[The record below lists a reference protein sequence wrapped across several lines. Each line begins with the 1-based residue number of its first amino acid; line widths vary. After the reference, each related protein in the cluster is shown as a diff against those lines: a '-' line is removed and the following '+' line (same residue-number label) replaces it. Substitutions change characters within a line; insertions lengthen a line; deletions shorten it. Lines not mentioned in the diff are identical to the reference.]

1 MRRKNVR
8 PRNALRRVSALL
20 LTLAM
25 LIGLMPQWSGEAQA
39 ASYMQPYLDKMVNWG
54 FMRGDIQGNLRPD
67 NNITRAEFANILAN
81 LLSQPAETPESPFS
95 DVKEGD
101 WYYSAVTKLLAYGV
115 VSEDETFRP
124 SQNITRQDAMT
135 MAGRAFRITSANDE
149 VLDKF
154 SDGDQ
159 VAAYAQASV
168 TGFVEKGYLG
178 GYPDGT
184 LRPLANITRAESV
197 KLLDSL
203 GLVHDADSLE
213 GIIERTYAGL
223 EDPDVI
229 PMVTTTRITDET
241 AEYYLGLKDLSQV
254 EEAVASEA
262 AIGSMP
268 HSVCLVRAKD
278 GVDVE
283 ALKEEI
289 RTSVNP
295 RKWICVGVEREDIV
309 MASQGNLILMVIN
322 PDIPQQIADSF
333 MKLDLSPKLTPDAN
347 GLIQYEDYYMD
358 DIGTL
363 RPDSVKNFA
372 AKIENLAADQLK
384 EAANLYYSVIPSK
397 SYFVNDKLET
407 SFDYDQMKSILGENV
422 KSAQY
427 IDLLGALQL
436 EDYYKTDPHWR
447 QECLQD
453 VVDTLGRTM
462 GFSVDL
468 STFTQNSKENITGQ
482 HGQGKD
488 GFPTETLTYLTSAA
502 MEQVKVNNWD
512 QTAPATIYD
521 VAALEGDSPYDV
533 FLSGPTPLVTL
544 ENPNATSDKELV
556 IFRDSY
562 SCSLA
567 PLLVEQYKTV
577 TLVDL
582 RYMMSSLLPQY
593 VDFAGKDVLF
603 LYNEQVVNHSEMLK

>member
-1 MRRKNVR
+1 MNKKHYLAR
-8 PRNALRRVSALL
+8 PAAAALSLTMLWSAV
-20 LTLAM
+20 
-25 LIGLMPQWSGEAQA
+25 A
-39 ASYMQPYLDKMVNWG
+39 AAPLS
-54 FMRGDIQGNLRPD
+54 DIQGHWAEENITRWVEAGKLGGYEDGTFRPD

-81 LLSQPAETPESPFS
+81 LLSQPAETSKSPFS

-101 WYYSAVTKLLAYGV
+101 WYYSAVTKLLAYGA

-135 MAGRAFRITSANDE
+135 MAGRAFCIASANDE

-168 TGFVEKGYLG
+168 AGFVENGYLG

-229 PMVTTTRITDET
+229 PMVATTRITDET
-241 AEYYLGLKDLSQV
+241 AEYYLGLKDLSQA

-262 AIGSMP
+262 AIGSIP

-295 RKWICVGVEREDIV
+295 RKWICVGVERADIV

-333 MKLDLSPKLTPDAN
+333 MKLDLSPKLTPDAD

-384 EAANLYYSVIPSK
+384 KAANLYYSVIPSK
-397 SYFVNDKLET
+397 SYFVNDKLGT
-407 SFDYDQMKSILGENV
+407 PFDYGQMKSILGKNV

-427 IDLLGALQL
+427 IDLFGALQL

-453 VVDTLGRTM
+453 VVDTLGKTM

-468 STFTQNSKENITGQ
+468 STFTANTTEGITGQ
-482 HGQGKD
+482 HGQGKE

-544 ENPNATSDKELV
+544 ENSNATSDKELV

>member
-1 MRRKNVR
+1 MNKKHYLAR
-8 PRNALRRVSALL
+8 PAAAALSLTMLWSAV
-20 LTLAM
+20 
-25 LIGLMPQWSGEAQA
+25 A
-39 ASYMQPYLDKMVNWG
+39 AAPLS
-54 FMRGDIQGNLRPD
+54 DIQGHWAEENITRWVEAGKLGGYEDGTFRPD

-81 LLSQPAETPESPFS
+81 LLSQPAETHESPFS

-135 MAGRAFRITSANDE
+135 MAGRAFCITSANDE

-168 TGFVEKGYLG
+168 AGFVEKGYLG

-229 PMVTTTRITDET
+229 PMVTTTRITNET

-254 EEAVASEA
+254 EEAAASESV
-262 AIGSMP
+262 IGSIA

-283 ALKEEI
+283 ALKEKI

-309 MASQGNLILMVIN
+309 MAGQGNLILMVIN

-333 MKLDLSPKLTPDAN
+333 MKLDLSPKLTPDAD
-347 GLIQYEDYYMD
+347 GLIQYEGYYMD

-384 EAANLYYSVIPSK
+384 KAANLYYSVIPSK

-407 SFDYDQMKSILGENV
+407 SFDYGQMKSILGENV

-427 IDLLGALQL
+427 IDLFGALQL

-453 VVDTLGRTM
+453 VVDTLGKTM

-468 STFTQNSKENITGQ
+468 STFTANTTEGITGQ
-482 HGQGKD
+482 HGQGKKD
-488 GFPTETLTYLTSAA
+488 FPTETLTYLTSAA

-512 QTAPATIYD
+512 QTAPAVIYD

-544 ENPNATSDKELV
+544 ENPNATSGKELV

>member
-1 MRRKNVR
+1 MNKKHYLAR
-8 PRNALRRVSALL
+8 PAAAALSLTMLWSAV
-20 LTLAM
+20 
-25 LIGLMPQWSGEAQA
+25 A
-39 ASYMQPYLDKMVNWG
+39 AAPLS
-54 FMRGDIQGNLRPD
+54 DIQGHWAEENITRWVEAGKLGGYEDGTFRPD

-101 WYYSAVTKLLAYGV
+101 WYYSAVTKLLAYGA

-135 MAGRAFRITSANDE
+135 MAGRAFCITSANDE

-168 TGFVEKGYLG
+168 AGFVEKGYLG

-229 PMVTTTRITDET
+229 PMVTTTRITAET

-262 AIGSMP
+262 AIGSIP
-268 HSVCLVRAKD
+268 HSVCLVRAKV

-333 MKLDLSPKLTPDAN
+333 MKLDLSPKLTPDAD

-407 SFDYDQMKSILGENV
+407 SFDYGQMKSILGKNV

-427 IDLLGALQL
+427 IDLFGALQL

-453 VVDTLGRTM
+453 VVDTLGKTM

-468 STFTQNSKENITGQ
+468 STFTANTTKGITGQ
-482 HGQGKD
+482 HGQGKEN
-488 GFPTETLTYLTSAA
+488 FPTETLTYLTSAA

-512 QTAPATIYD
+512 QTAPAVIYD

>member
-1 MRRKNVR
+1 MNKKHYLAR
-8 PRNALRRVSALL
+8 PAAAALSLTMLWSAV
-20 LTLAM
+20 
-25 LIGLMPQWSGEAQA
+25 A
-39 ASYMQPYLDKMVNWG
+39 AAPLS
-54 FMRGDIQGNLRPD
+54 DIQGHWAEKNITRWVEAGKLGGYEDGTFRPD
-67 NNITRAEFANILAN
+67 TNITRAEFANILAN

-135 MAGRAFRITSANDE
+135 MAGRAFCITSANDE

-159 VAAYAQASV
+159 AAAYAQASV
-168 TGFVEKGYLG
+168 AGFVEKGYLG

-184 LRPLANITRAESV
+184 LRPLADITRAESV

-229 PMVTTTRITDET
+229 PMVTTTRITAET

-254 EEAVASEA
+254 EEAVASESV
-262 AIGSMP
+262 IGSIP

-283 ALKEEI
+283 ALKEKI

-333 MKLDLSPKLTPDAN
+333 MKLDLSPKLTPDAD
-347 GLIQYEDYYMD
+347 GLIQYKDYYMD
-358 DIGTL
+358 NIGTL

-407 SFDYDQMKSILGENV
+407 SFDYGQMKSILGENV

-427 IDLLGALQL
+427 IDLFGALQL

-453 VVDTLGRTM
+453 VVDTLGKTM

-468 STFTQNSKENITGQ
+468 STFTANTTEGITGQ
-482 HGQGKD
+482 HGQGKKD
-488 GFPTETLTYLTSAA
+488 FPTETLTYLTSAA
-502 MEQVKVNNWD
+502 MKQVKVNNWD
-512 QTAPATIYD
+512 QTAPAAIYD
-521 VAALEGDSPYDV
+521 VAALKGDSPYDV

>member
-1 MRRKNVR
+1 MNKKHYLAR
-8 PRNALRRVSALL
+8 PAAAALSLTMLWSAV
-20 LTLAM
+20 
-25 LIGLMPQWSGEAQA
+25 A
-39 ASYMQPYLDKMVNWG
+39 AAPLS
-54 FMRGDIQGNLRPD
+54 DIQGHWAEENITRWVEAGKLGGYEDGTFRPD

-81 LLSQPAETPESPFS
+81 LLSQPAETSESPFS

-101 WYYSAVTKLLAYGV
+101 WYYSAVTKLLAYGA

-135 MAGRAFRITSANDE
+135 MAGRAFCITSANDE

-168 TGFVEKGYLG
+168 AGFVEKGYLG

-262 AIGSMP
+262 AIGSIP
-268 HSVCLVRAKD
+268 HSVCLVRAKG

-333 MKLDLSPKLTPDAN
+333 MKLDLSPKLIPDAD
-347 GLIQYEDYYMD
+347 GLIQYEGYYMD

-384 EAANLYYSVIPSK
+384 KAANLYYSVIPSK

-407 SFDYDQMKSILGENV
+407 SFDYGQMKSILGENV

-427 IDLLGALQL
+427 IDLFGALQL

-453 VVDTLGRTM
+453 VVDTLGKTM
-462 GFSVDL
+462 GCSVDL
-468 STFTQNSKENITGQ
+468 STFTANTTECITGQ
-482 HGQGKD
+482 HGQGKKD
-488 GFPTETLTYLTSAA
+488 FPTETLTYLTSAA

-512 QTAPATIYD
+512 QTAPAAIYD
-521 VAALEGDSPYDV
+521 VAALKGDSPYDV

-556 IFRDSY
+556 VFRDSY

>member
-1 MRRKNVR
+1 MNKKHYLAR
-8 PRNALRRVSALL
+8 PAAAALSLTMLWSAV
-20 LTLAM
+20 
-25 LIGLMPQWSGEAQA
+25 A
-39 ASYMQPYLDKMVNWG
+39 AAPLS
-54 FMRGDIQGNLRPD
+54 DIQGHWAEENITRWVEAGKLGGYEDGTFRPD

-101 WYYSAVTKLLAYGV
+101 WYYSAVTKLLAYGA

-135 MAGRAFRITSANDE
+135 MAGRAFCITSANDE

-168 TGFVEKGYLG
+168 AGFVENGYLG

-229 PMVTTTRITDET
+229 PMVTTTRITAET

-254 EEAVASEA
+254 EEAAASESV
-262 AIGSMP
+262 IGSIA

-309 MASQGNLILMVIN
+309 MARQGNLILMVIN

-333 MKLDLSPKLTPDAN
+333 MKLDLSPKLTPDAD

-358 DIGTL
+358 NIGTL
-363 RPDSVKNFA
+363 RPNSVKNFA

-407 SFDYDQMKSILGENV
+407 SFDYGQMKSILGENV

-427 IDLLGALQL
+427 IDLFGALQL

-453 VVDTLGRTM
+453 VVDTLGKIM

-468 STFTQNSKENITGQ
+468 STFTANTTEGITGQ
-482 HGQGKD
+482 HGQGKKD
-488 GFPTETLTYLTSAA
+488 FPTETLTYLTSAA
-502 MEQVKVNNWD
+502 MKQVKVNNWD
-512 QTAPATIYD
+512 QTAPAAIYD
-521 VAALEGDSPYDV
+521 VAALKGDSPYDV

-544 ENPNATSDKELV
+544 ENPNATSGKELV

>member
-1 MRRKNVR
+1 MNKKHYLAR
-8 PRNALRRVSALL
+8 PAAAALSLTMLWSAV
-20 LTLAM
+20 
-25 LIGLMPQWSGEAQA
+25 A
-39 ASYMQPYLDKMVNWG
+39 AAPLS
-54 FMRGDIQGNLRPD
+54 DIQGHWAEENITRWVEAGKLGGYEDGTFRPD

-168 TGFVEKGYLG
+168 AGFVEKGYLG

-213 GIIERTYAGL
+213 GIIDRTYAGL

-254 EEAVASEA
+254 SEAVASEA

-333 MKLDLSPKLTPDAN
+333 MKLDLSPKLTPDAD

-427 IDLLGALQL
+427 IDLFGALQL

-453 VVDTLGRTM
+453 VVDTLGKTM

-468 STFTQNSKENITGQ
+468 STFTANTTEGITGQ
-482 HGQGKD
+482 HGQGKED
-488 GFPTETLTYLTSAA
+488 FPTETLTYLTSAA
-502 MEQVKVNNWD
+502 MEQVKVDNWD
-512 QTAPATIYD
+512 ETAPATIYD

>member
-1 MRRKNVR
+1 
-8 PRNALRRVSALL
+8 
-20 LTLAM
+20 
-25 LIGLMPQWSGEAQA
+25 
-39 ASYMQPYLDKMVNWG
+39 
-54 FMRGDIQGNLRPD
+54 
-67 NNITRAEFANILAN
+67 
-81 LLSQPAETPESPFS
+81 
-95 DVKEGD
+95 
-101 WYYSAVTKLLAYGV
+101 
-115 VSEDETFRP
+115 
-124 SQNITRQDAMT
+124 
-135 MAGRAFRITSANDE
+135 
-149 VLDKF
+149 
-154 SDGDQ
+154 
-159 VAAYAQASV
+159 
-168 TGFVEKGYLG
+168 
-178 GYPDGT
+178 
-184 LRPLANITRAESV
+184 
-197 KLLDSL
+197 
-203 GLVHDADSLE
+203 
-213 GIIERTYAGL
+213 
-223 EDPDVI
+223 
-229 PMVTTTRITDET
+229 MVTTTRITNET

-254 EEAVASEA
+254 EEAAASESV
-262 AIGSMP
+262 IGSIA

-283 ALKEEI
+283 ALKEKI

-322 PDIPQQIADSF
+322 PDIPRQIADSF
-333 MKLDLSPKLTPDAN
+333 MKLDLSPKLTPDAD
-347 GLIQYEDYYMD
+347 GLIQYEGYYMD

-384 EAANLYYSVIPSK
+384 KAANLYYSVIPK

-407 SFDYDQMKSILGENV
+407 SFDYGQMKSILGENV

-427 IDLLGALQL
+427 IDLFGALQL

-453 VVDTLGRTM
+453 VVDTLGKTM

-468 STFTQNSKENITGQ
+468 STFTANTTEGITGQ
-482 HGQGKD
+482 HGQGKKD
-488 GFPTETLTYLTSAA
+488 FPTETLTYLTSAA
-502 MEQVKVNNWD
+502 MKQVKVNNWD
-512 QTAPATIYD
+512 QTAPAAIYD
-521 VAALEGDSPYDV
+521 VAALKGDSPYDV

-556 IFRDSY
+556 VFRDSY

>member
-1 MRRKNVR
+1 MNKKHYLAR
-8 PRNALRRVSALL
+8 PAAAALSLTMLWSAV
-20 LTLAM
+20 
-25 LIGLMPQWSGEAQA
+25 A
-39 ASYMQPYLDKMVNWG
+39 AAPLS
-54 FMRGDIQGNLRPD
+54 DIQGHWAEENITRWVEAGKLGGYEDDTFRPD

-81 LLSQPAETPESPFS
+81 LLSQPAETSKSPFS

-101 WYYSAVTKLLAYGV
+101 WYYSAVTKLLAYGA

-135 MAGRAFRITSANDE
+135 MAGRAFCIASANDE

-168 TGFVEKGYLG
+168 AGFVENGYLG

-229 PMVTTTRITDET
+229 PMVVTTRITDET
-241 AEYYLGLKDLSQV
+241 AEYYLGLKDLSQA

-262 AIGSMP
+262 AIGSIP

-333 MKLDLSPKLTPDAN
+333 MKLDLSPKLTPDAD

-384 EAANLYYSVIPSK
+384 KAANLYYSVIPSK

-407 SFDYDQMKSILGENV
+407 PFDYGQMKSILGENV

-427 IDLLGALQL
+427 IDLFGALQL
-436 EDYYKTDPHWR
+436 KDYYKTDPHWR

-453 VVDTLGRTM
+453 VVDTLGKTM

-468 STFTQNSKENITGQ
+468 STFTANTTEGITGQ
-482 HGQGKD
+482 HGQGKKD
-488 GFPTETLTYLTSAA
+488 FPTETLTYLTSAA

-521 VAALEGDSPYDV
+521 VAALKGDSPYDV

>member
-1 MRRKNVR
+1 MNKKHYLAR
-8 PRNALRRVSALL
+8 PAAAALSLTMLWSAV
-20 LTLAM
+20 
-25 LIGLMPQWSGEAQA
+25 A
-39 ASYMQPYLDKMVNWG
+39 AAPLS
-54 FMRGDIQGNLRPD
+54 DIQGHWAEENITRWVEAGKLGGYEDGTFRPD

-81 LLSQPAETPESPFS
+81 LLSQPAETSKNPFS

-101 WYYSAVTKLLAYGV
+101 WYYSAVTKLLAYGA

-135 MAGRAFRITSANDE
+135 MAGRAFCIASANDE

-159 VAAYAQASV
+159 VAAYAQTSV
-168 TGFVEKGYLG
+168 AGFVENGYLG

-229 PMVTTTRITDET
+229 PMVATTRITDET

-254 EEAVASEA
+254 EEAVASES
-262 AIGSMP
+262 AIGSIP

-333 MKLDLSPKLTPDAN
+333 MKLDLSPKLTPDAD

-363 RPDSVKNFA
+363 RPNSVKNFA

-384 EAANLYYSVIPSK
+384 KAANLYYSVIPSK

-407 SFDYDQMKSILGENV
+407 PFDYGQMKSILGKNV

-427 IDLLGALQL
+427 IDLFGALQL
-436 EDYYKTDPHWR
+436 KDYYKTDPHWR

-453 VVDTLGRTM
+453 VVDTLGKTM

-468 STFTQNSKENITGQ
+468 STFTANTTEGITGQ
-482 HGQGKD
+482 HGQGKKD
-488 GFPTETLTYLTSAA
+488 FPTETLTYLTSAA

-544 ENPNATSDKELV
+544 ENSNATSDKELV

>member
-1 MRRKNVR
+1 MNKKHYLAR
-8 PRNALRRVSALL
+8 PAAAALSLTMLWSAV
-20 LTLAM
+20 
-25 LIGLMPQWSGEAQA
+25 A
-39 ASYMQPYLDKMVNWG
+39 AVPLS
-54 FMRGDIQGNLRPD
+54 DIQGHWAEENITRWVEAGKLGGYEDGTFRPD

-81 LLSQPAETPESPFS
+81 LLSQPAETSKSPFS

-101 WYYSAVTKLLAYGV
+101 WYYSAVTKLLAYGA

-135 MAGRAFRITSANDE
+135 MAGRAFCIASANDE

-159 VAAYAQASV
+159 VAAYTQASV
-168 TGFVEKGYLG
+168 AGFVENGYLG

-223 EDPDVI
+223 EDPDAI
-229 PMVTTTRITDET
+229 PMVATTRITDET
-241 AEYYLGLKDLSQV
+241 AEYYLGLKDLSQA

-262 AIGSMP
+262 AIGSIP

-295 RKWICVGVEREDIV
+295 RKWICVGVERADIV

-333 MKLDLSPKLTPDAN
+333 MKLDLSPKLTPDAD

-363 RPDSVKNFA
+363 RPNSVKNFA

-384 EAANLYYSVIPSK
+384 KAANLYYSVIPSK
-397 SYFVNDKLET
+397 SYFVNDKLRT
-407 SFDYDQMKSILGENV
+407 PFDYGQMKSILGKNV

-427 IDLLGALQL
+427 IDLFGALQL
-436 EDYYKTDPHWR
+436 KDYYKTDPHWR

-453 VVDTLGRTM
+453 VVDTLGKTM

-468 STFTQNSKENITGQ
+468 STFTANTTEGITGQ
-482 HGQGKD
+482 HGQGKKD
-488 GFPTETLTYLTSAA
+488 FPTETLTYLTSAA

-544 ENPNATSDKELV
+544 ENSNATSDKELV

>member
-1 MRRKNVR
+1 MNKKHYLAR
-8 PRNALRRVSALL
+8 PAAAALSLTMLWSAV
-20 LTLAM
+20 
-25 LIGLMPQWSGEAQA
+25 A
-39 ASYMQPYLDKMVNWG
+39 AAPLS
-54 FMRGDIQGNLRPD
+54 DIQGHWAAENITRWAEAGKLGGYEDGTFRPD

-81 LLSQPAETPESPFS
+81 LLSQPAETSKSPFS

-101 WYYSAVTKLLAYGV
+101 WYYSAVTKLLAYGA

-135 MAGRAFRITSANDE
+135 MAGRAFCIASANDE

-168 TGFVEKGYLG
+168 AGFVEKGYLG

-223 EDPDVI
+223 EDPDAI

-241 AEYYLGLKDLSQV
+241 TEYYLGLKDLSQA
-254 EEAVASEA
+254 EEAVASES
-262 AIGSMP
+262 AIGSIP

-333 MKLDLSPKLTPDAN
+333 MKLDLSPKLTPDAD

-358 DIGTL
+358 GIGTL
-363 RPDSVKNFA
+363 RPNSVKNFA
-372 AKIENLAADQLK
+372 AKIENLAANQLK

-407 SFDYDQMKSILGENV
+407 SFDYGQMKSILGKNV

-427 IDLLGALQL
+427 IDLFGALQL

-453 VVDTLGRTM
+453 VVDTLGKTM

-468 STFTQNSKENITGQ
+468 STFTANTTEGITGQ
-482 HGQGKD
+482 HGQGKKD
-488 GFPTETLTYLTSAA
+488 FPTETLTYLTSAA

-544 ENPNATSDKELV
+544 ENSNATSDKELV

>member
-1 MRRKNVR
+1 MNKKHYLAR
-8 PRNALRRVSALL
+8 PAAAALSLTMLWSAV
-20 LTLAM
+20 
-25 LIGLMPQWSGEAQA
+25 A
-39 ASYMQPYLDKMVNWG
+39 AAPLS
-54 FMRGDIQGNLRPD
+54 DIQGHWAEENITRWVEAGKLGGYEDGTFRPD

-81 LLSQPAETPESPFS
+81 LLSQPAETSKSPFS

-101 WYYSAVTKLLAYGV
+101 WYYSAVTKLLAYGA

-135 MAGRAFRITSANDE
+135 MAGRAFCIASANDE

-159 VAAYAQASV
+159 VAAYAQTSV
-168 TGFVEKGYLG
+168 AGFVENGYLG

-223 EDPDVI
+223 EDPDAI
-229 PMVTTTRITDET
+229 PMVATTRITDET
-241 AEYYLGLKDLSQV
+241 AEYYLGLKDLSQA
-254 EEAVASEA
+254 EEAVASES
-262 AIGSMP
+262 AIGSIP

-278 GVDVE
+278 GADVE

-295 RKWICVGVEREDIV
+295 RKWICVGVERADIV

-333 MKLDLSPKLTPDAN
+333 MKLDLSPKLTPDAD

-363 RPDSVKNFA
+363 RPNSVKNFA

-384 EAANLYYSVIPSK
+384 KAANLYYSVIPSK

-407 SFDYDQMKSILGENV
+407 SFDYGQMKSILGKNV

-427 IDLLGALQL
+427 IDLFGALQL
-436 EDYYKTDPHWR
+436 KDYYKTDPHWR

-453 VVDTLGRTM
+453 VVDTLGKTM

-468 STFTQNSKENITGQ
+468 STFTANTTEGITGQ
-482 HGQGKD
+482 HGQGKKD
-488 GFPTETLTYLTSAA
+488 FPTETLTYLTSAA

>member
-1 MRRKNVR
+1 MNKKHYLAR
-8 PRNALRRVSALL
+8 PAAAALSLTMLWSAV
-20 LTLAM
+20 
-25 LIGLMPQWSGEAQA
+25 A
-39 ASYMQPYLDKMVNWG
+39 AAPLS
-54 FMRGDIQGNLRPD
+54 DIQGHWAEENITRWVEAGKLGGYEDGTFRPD

-81 LLSQPAETPESPFS
+81 LLSQPTETPESPFS

-101 WYYSAVTKLLAYGV
+101 WYYAAVTKLLAYGV

-168 TGFVEKGYLG
+168 AGFVEKSYLG

-229 PMVTTTRITDET
+229 PMVTTTPITDET

-262 AIGSMP
+262 AIGSIP

-347 GLIQYEDYYMD
+347 GLILYEDYYMD

-427 IDLLGALQL
+427 IDLFGALQL

-453 VVDTLGRTM
+453 VVDTLGKTM

-468 STFTQNSKENITGQ
+468 STFTANTTIEGITGQ

-512 QTAPATIYD
+512 QTAPAAIYD

>member
-1 MRRKNVR
+1 
-8 PRNALRRVSALL
+8 
-20 LTLAM
+20 
-25 LIGLMPQWSGEAQA
+25 
-39 ASYMQPYLDKMVNWG
+39 MV
-54 FMRGDIQGNLRPD
+54 
-67 NNITRAEFANILAN
+67 A
-81 LLSQPAETPESPFS
+81 
-95 DVKEGD
+95 
-101 WYYSAVTKLLAYGV
+101 
-115 VSEDETFRP
+115 
-124 SQNITRQDAMT
+124 
-135 MAGRAFRITSANDE
+135 
-149 VLDKF
+149 
-154 SDGDQ
+154 
-159 VAAYAQASV
+159 
-168 TGFVEKGYLG
+168 
-178 GYPDGT
+178 
-184 LRPLANITRAESV
+184 
-197 KLLDSL
+197 
-203 GLVHDADSLE
+203 
-213 GIIERTYAGL
+213 
-223 EDPDVI
+223 
-229 PMVTTTRITDET
+229 TTRITDET
-241 AEYYLGLKDLSQV
+241 AEYYLGLKDLSQA
-254 EEAVASEA
+254 EEAVASES
-262 AIGSMP
+262 AIGSIP
-268 HSVCLVRAKD
+268 HSVCLVRAKG

-333 MKLDLSPKLTPDAN
+333 MKLDLSPKLTPDAD

-363 RPDSVKNFA
+363 RPNSVKNFA

-384 EAANLYYSVIPSK
+384 KAANLYYSVIPSK
-397 SYFVNDKLET
+397 SYFVNDKLGT
-407 SFDYDQMKSILGENV
+407 PFDYGQMKSILGKNV

-427 IDLLGALQL
+427 IDLFGALQL
-436 EDYYKTDPHWR
+436 KDYYKTDPHWR

-453 VVDTLGRTM
+453 VVDTLGKTM

-468 STFTQNSKENITGQ
+468 STFTANTTTEGITGQ
-482 HGQGKD
+482 HGQGKKD
-488 GFPTETLTYLTSAA
+488 FPTETLTYLTSAA

-512 QTAPATIYD
+512 QTAPAAIYD